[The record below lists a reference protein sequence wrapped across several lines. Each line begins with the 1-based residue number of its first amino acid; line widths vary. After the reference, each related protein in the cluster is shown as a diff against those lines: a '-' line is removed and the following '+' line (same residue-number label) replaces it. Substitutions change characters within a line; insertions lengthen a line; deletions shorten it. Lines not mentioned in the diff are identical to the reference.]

1 MSIII
6 TLHLFF
12 IPLNSIWFYFCIC
25 STKIRALF
33 YWGKFCWKANCF
45 LFLMSETIGKPILPV
60 FYDVKLVYSYFFLYI
75 LSSGKCKYQFQHC
88 CGWPLIKISL
98 EMLKGYKETLLW
110 KWEELVQSY
119 SCRVILKCKGKPW
132 SSSKSV
138 KIACW
143 HVLAVPLMT
152 SSAHFLNTYSDLSS
166 ADSNTDGPYFH
177 AVNPWLYTPFC
188 GPYFDTIS
196 LMK

>member
-1 MSIII
+1 MGNQ
-6 TLHLFF
+6 FF
-12 IPLNSIWFYFCIC
+12 Q
-25 STKIRALF
+25 
-33 YWGKFCWKANCF
+33 CF
-45 LFLMSETIGKPILPV
+45 MMWSWYTV
-60 FYDVKLVYSYFFLYI
+60 TFFFTFWAQ
-75 LSSGKCKYQFQHC
+75 GNVNQFQHC

-119 SCRVILKCKGKPW
+119 SCHVILKCKGKPW

-138 KIACW
+138 KVACW

-152 SSAHFLNTYSDLSS
+152 SSAHFLNTYSDPSS

-188 GPYFDTIS
+188 GPYFDTIL

>member
-1 MSIII
+1 
-6 TLHLFF
+6 
-12 IPLNSIWFYFCIC
+12 
-25 STKIRALF
+25 
-33 YWGKFCWKANCF
+33 
-45 LFLMSETIGKPILPV
+45 MSETIGKPILPV

-98 EMLKGYKETLLW
+98 EMLKGYKNFTL
-110 KWEELVQSY
+110 K
-119 SCRVILKCKGKPW
+119 RVGPILFLPCNFKCKGKPW

-152 SSAHFLNTYSDLSS
+152 SSAHFLNTYSDPSS